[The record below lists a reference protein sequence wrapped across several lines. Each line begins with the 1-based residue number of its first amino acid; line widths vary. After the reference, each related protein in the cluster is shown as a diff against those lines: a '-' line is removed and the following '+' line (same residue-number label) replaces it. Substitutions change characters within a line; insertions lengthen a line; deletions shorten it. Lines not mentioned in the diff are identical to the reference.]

1 MGSIDLLKA
10 CRQTY
15 SSKAGFDEHS
25 TTRHSVADPFHD
37 QIKGAWFCLKHG
49 RLNPMVNEGLACSY
63 ALDGG
68 GKPTGKV
75 PKQLLDVTNTGI
87 TKISQNFSFKLYE
100 SFPELRYKLLCES

>member
-1 MGSIDLLKA
+1 MRMCERLMGSIDLLKA
-10 CRQTY
+10 CRQAY

-25 TTRHSVADPFHD
+25 TTRHSFADPFHD

-49 RLNPMVNEGLACSY
+49 LLNPMVNEGLPCSY

-75 PKQLLDVTNTGI
+75 QSSYLMLQIKVSQKFL
-87 TKISQNFSFKLYE
+87 KISVLSYTSPFLS
-100 SFPELRYKLLCES
+100 